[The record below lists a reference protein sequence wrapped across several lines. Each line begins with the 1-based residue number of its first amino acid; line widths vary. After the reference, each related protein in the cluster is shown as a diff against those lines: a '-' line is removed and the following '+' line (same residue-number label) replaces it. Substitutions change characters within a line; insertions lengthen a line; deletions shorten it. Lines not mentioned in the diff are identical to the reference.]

1 MPVYF
6 VPFSMDT
13 EAMPHQDNEA
23 ASEHVAMNGF
33 QIHRCTCSAPNLPAK
48 GHLHNK

>member
-6 VPFSMDT
+6 VLFFMDT
-13 EAMPHQDNEA
+13 EVMPDQEDEVV
-23 ASEHVAMNGF
+23 SEHVAMNGF
-33 QIHRCTCSAPNLPAK
+33 QIHRWICSAPNLPAK